1 MALESFNAYHSY
13 LKAMEPLNDAE
24 RGRLFTA
31 CLQYSMTGEAPE
43 LRGNERFIFP
53 SMAAQIDRD
62 KEKYEEKCKKQS
74 ERAKKRW
81 DASACH
87 GMPMDANGCQRMP
100 ERANDAK
107 DKDKDK
113 DKDISPNGDN
123 NPPLSPQ
130 GDAGGKRQP
139 KFSARS
145 YVEKYTQD
153 LELRQLLLDWLEV
166 RKKRR
171 APETERAIRLNLD
184 KLPSMAQE
192 SGLSM
197 QEYVAEAVRRGWQAF
212 YPIKDFQPKRRADG
226 RDFDWYTGQ

>member
-100 ERANDAK
+100 EHANDA
-107 DKDKDK
+107 KDKDK

-123 NPPLSPQ
+123 NPPLSPL
-130 GDAGGKRQP
+130 GGKGAARP
-139 KFSARS
+139 AKFSAKACI
-145 YVEKYTQD
+145 EQYTQNA
-153 LELRQLLLDWLEV
+153 ELRQLLLDWLEV
-166 RKKRR
+166 RKKAR
-171 APETERAIRLNLD
+171 APETERAISENLRI
-184 KLPSMAQE
+184 LPQMAQE
-192 SGLSM
+192 SGLTLQDYM
-197 QEYVAEAVRRGWQAF
+197 REVIRRGWRAF
-212 YPIKDFQPKRRADG
+212 YPVHSDQRRNDG
-226 RDFDWYTGQ
+226 RDFDWLTGQ

>member
-81 DASACH
+81 DASACR
-87 GMPMDANGCQRMP
+87 GMPMDTNGCQRMP
-100 ERANDAK
+100 EHANDAK

-113 DKDISPNGDN
+113 DKDISPNGDI

-130 GDAGGKRQP
+130 RGKGAARP
-139 KFSARS
+139 AKFSAKACI
-145 YVEKYTQD
+145 EQYTQD
-153 LELRQLLLDWLEV
+153 AELRQLLLDWLEV
-166 RKKRR
+166 RKKAR
-171 APETERAIRLNLD
+171 APETERAISENLRI
-184 KLPSMAQE
+184 LPQMAQE
-192 SGLSM
+192 SGLTLQDYM
-197 QEYVAEAVRRGWQAF
+197 REVIRRGWRAF
-212 YPIKDFQPKRRADG
+212 YQVHSDQRRNDG
-226 RDFDWYTGQ
+226 RNFDWLTGQ

>member
-100 ERANDAK
+100 EHANDAK

-130 GDAGGKRQP
+130 GEPGAARP
-139 KFSARS
+139 AKFSAKACI
-145 YVEKYTQD
+145 EQYTQD
-153 LELRQLLLDWLEV
+153 VELRQLLLDWLEV
-166 RKKRR
+166 RKKAR
-171 APETERAIRLNLD
+171 APETERAIGENLRI
-184 KLPSMAQE
+184 LPQMAQE
-192 SGLSM
+192 SGLTLQDYM
-197 QEYVAEAVRRGWQAF
+197 REVIRRGWRAF
-212 YPIKDFQPKRRADG
+212 YPVHSEQRRNDG
-226 RDFDWYTGQ
+226 RDFDWLTGQ